1 MFVFSQIEAHKRTV
15 MVLRILEVPWARTGM
30 KE

>member
-15 MVLRILEVPWARTGM
+15 MVLRILEVPWVLTGM

>member
-15 MVLRILEVPWARTGM
+15 TVLRILEVPWVLTGM

>member
-1 MFVFSQIEAHKRTV
+1 MFVFSQIEARKRTV
-15 MVLRILEVPWARTGM
+15 TVLRILEVPWVLTGM